1 MGSEENPE
9 RKKERKKSCWLEDE
23 ERIQV
28 DRKDMEDKYIER
40 RERIEVTQNQS

>member
-9 RKKERKKSCWLEDE
+9 RKKEKEKSFWLEDE

-28 DRKDMEDKYIER
+28 DRKDIKDKYIER
-40 RERIEVTQNQS
+40 RG